1 MVVKV
6 VESGK
11 LARDII
17 GDVERKSAE
26 QRLVKEIKGMAC
38 AWVTEERLVR
48 IW

>member
-11 LARDII
+11 LARDIV
-17 GDVERKSAE
+17 GNVERKSAE
-26 QRLVKEIKGMAC
+26 QHLVEEIKGIAC
-38 AWVTEERLVR
+38 VWVTEERLVR